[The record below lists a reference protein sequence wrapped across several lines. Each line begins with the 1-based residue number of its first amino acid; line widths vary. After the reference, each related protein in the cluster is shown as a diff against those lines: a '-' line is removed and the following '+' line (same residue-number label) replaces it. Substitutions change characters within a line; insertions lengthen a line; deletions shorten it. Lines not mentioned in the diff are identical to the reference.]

1 MKEREDERLDRKKEI
16 SSFESCIERE
26 DEGLLEVAVDL
37 EEDENT
43 EQRADETEQYL
54 KYCHYPIKTS

>member
-26 DEGLLEVAVDL
+26 DEGLLDVAVNL
-37 EEDENT
+37 EEDENR
-43 EQRADETEQYL
+43 EQRRPNST
-54 KYCHYPIKTS
+54 